1 MGNRI
6 ANLLVLEHWRYRLK
20 VSSVCSPEPALCA
33 ETIPAHRETYH
44 LRTFSIPALI
54 LSSFCQ
60 ILPSLQSNNK
70 DTLLPLTKY
79 HLLFCFFLLQQ
90 SKHTETSLGLQFPK
104 LCEGVQFPLRD
115 NQVSRNNLFISLCF
129 LEVSPLPTPL
139 LLVISSSLS
148 PKYSGTCRYWMNE
161 KSSLASLRFQKAQ
174 PPSLPPSSGFS
185 ATGGKGNVSY
195 CLWNDSARKEKW
207 RRKNRE
213 GGGKREVVCGN
224 FG

>member
-1 MGNRI
+1 MGSKI

-33 ETIPAHRETYH
+33 ETIPTHRETYH

-60 ILPSLQSNNK
+60 ILPSLPSNSKN
-70 DTLLPLTKY
+70 TLLPLTKY
-79 HLLFCFFLLQQ
+79 HLLFCFFFYSSQNTLKL
-90 SKHTETSLGLQFPK
+90 SLGLQFPK
-104 LCEGVQFPLRD
+104 LCKGVQFPPRD

-139 LLVISSSLS
+139 LLVISSSFS

-161 KSSLASLRFQKAQ
+161 KSSLASLRF
-174 PPSLPPSSGFS
+174 
-185 ATGGKGNVSY
+185 
-195 CLWNDSARKEKW
+195 
-207 RRKNRE
+207 
-213 GGGKREVVCGN
+213 
-224 FG
+224 